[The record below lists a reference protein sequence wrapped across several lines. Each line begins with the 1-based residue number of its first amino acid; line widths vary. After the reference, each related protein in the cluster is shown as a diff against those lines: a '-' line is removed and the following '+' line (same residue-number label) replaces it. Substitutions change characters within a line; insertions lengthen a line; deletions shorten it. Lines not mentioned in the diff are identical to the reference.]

1 MGLPGLAILL
11 PERMAPSGPAKTI
24 LVDLRS
30 CQVNQDRGIPAY
42 AQNLVVH
49 LCEGNPEHRYLWW
62 IEKGKPLPTRKKQL
76 SRRGAWRTEQQL
88 GADSALQ
95 VDALLSTCLFM
106 PAGKDGAPRLI
117 PPWLEAQA
125 PLRLGIVYD
134 LIPLLFQDRYL
145 ASPETRAAF
154 LSPFRQMRSYDRL
167 FAISEATRR
176 DVIRH
181 GGIDPFKVVT
191 LPGGIDAEKTPALDQ
206 PCAATIPQGLAGDYF
221 IYVGG
226 EDWRKNLGGLIHGFA
241 QFTAGRRP
249 SLASPK
255 LAIVCKMSE
264 PGKAALLALAG
275 SLGLPEGAVVCTGF
289 VSDESFVALTRGAR
303 AMIFPSFYEG
313 LGLPILEAYA
323 CGIPVLGSENSSI
336 RDLVHPQCRFDP
348 AKPEAIAEAL
358 ERFCDSPSLAAA
370 SMAFGQAVLGQLS
383 WDRSAELVA
392 EAISPPPR
400 LAPAIK
406 RPPRI
411 AVAGVLPPQGT
422 GIAAY
427 TLRNMQSRHW
437 GTDFFTD
444 AKPHEGSS
452 GETGDLLSG
461 NRILPQ
467 EILSLALRQESHQHA
482 VFVLGNSPHHAGA
495 LEAMLSS
502 KLVTGVKRW
511 AYLHEADIWGL
522 LSGFLGT
529 QSKSLLPEEPAP
541 GPAGAAPW
549 IHRALKEF
557 PGLRPSLQ
565 FLRRK
570 GRLDGLFVN
579 SLACRDLIR
588 AALGEE
594 AEGWD
599 IQTLFLPVAPPAS
612 APKSLSSDALRI
624 GFFGVPAVNKR
635 PELVVAAFD
644 LLVKERD
651 ASLLLAGWGVQR
663 FAEEQGILGR
673 EDITCLESPSDE
685 ALAQAMAGVDVAVQL
700 RVPTLGES
708 SGVVGQL
715 LALGKPV
722 IVTGE
727 GSYAELDDAWVSKVA
742 SDVDASGLA
751 LCIAKAARE
760 GPVGL
765 SEAVLES
772 KGAEAFESLLGEV
785 LGFPNP
791 KGQQMA
797 KG

>member
-1 MGLPGLAILL
+1 
-11 PERMAPSGPAKTI
+11 MAPSGPAKTI
-24 LVDLRS
+24 LVDLRG

-42 AQNLVVH
+42 AQNLVAR
-49 LCEGNPEHRYLWW
+49 LCEENPEHRYLWW
-62 IEKGKPLPTRKKQL
+62 IEKGKPLPTRKDQL
-76 SRRGAWRTEQQL
+76 SRRGEWRTEQQL

-95 VDALLSTCLFM
+95 VDALLSTWLFM

-117 PPWLEAQA
+117 PPWLEARA

-154 LSPFRQMRSYDRL
+154 LPPFRQMRSYDRL

-191 LPGGIDAEKTPALDQ
+191 LPGGIDAEKARALDQ
-206 PCAATIPQGLAGDYF
+206 PCSARIPQGLAGDYF

-226 EDWRKNLGGLIHGFA
+226 EDWRKNLGGLIRGFA

-249 SLASPK
+249 SQASPK
-255 LAIVCKMSE
+255 LAIVCKMSG
-264 PGKAALLALAG
+264 PGKAALLALAV

-289 VSDESFVALTRGAR
+289 VSDESFVALTRSAR

-323 CGIPVLGSENSSI
+323 CGIPVLGSDNSSI

-348 AKPEAIAEAL
+348 EKPEAIAEAL
-358 ERFCDSPSLAAA
+358 GRFCDTPSLAAA
-370 SMAFGQAVLGQLS
+370 SMAFGQSVLGQLS

-392 EAISPPPR
+392 ETVSPPPR
-400 LAPAIK
+400 LAPAFQP
-406 RPPRI
+406 PPRI
-411 AVAGVLPPQGT
+411 AVAGVLPPRGT

-444 AKPHEGSS
+444 AGPRAGSGGDG
-452 GETGDLLSG
+452 GELLPD
-461 NRILPQ
+461 NRVLPQ
-467 EILSLALRQESHQHA
+467 EILPLALRRGLYGHA
-482 VFVLGNSPHHAGA
+482 IFVLGNSPHHEGA
-495 LEAMLSS
+495 LKAMLSTRMDAS
-502 KLVTGVKRW
+502 AKRW
-511 AYLHEADIWGL
+511 AYLHEADIWAL
-522 LSGFLGT
+522 LSGFLGA
-529 QSKSLLPEEPAP
+529 QSKSLLPEEPAAGPP
-541 GPAGAAPW
+541 GAPPW
-549 IHRALKEF
+549 IRRALKEF

-565 FLRRK
+565 FLRGK
-570 GRLDGLFVN
+570 GNLDGLLVN
-579 SLACRDLIR
+579 SLACRDLIL

-599 IQTLFLPVAPPAS
+599 IRTLFLPVAPPAF
-612 APKSLSSDALRI
+612 AAKSLSSDALRI
-624 GFFGVPAVNKR
+624 GFFGVPAVNKL

-651 ASLLLAGWGVQR
+651 ASLVLAGWGVQR
-663 FAEEQGILGR
+663 FAEEQGILSRG
-673 EDITCLESPSDE
+673 DITCLESPSDE

-727 GSYAELDDAWVSKVA
+727 GSYAELDDAWVLKVPA
-742 SDVDASGLA
+742 GVHARDL
-751 LCIAKAARE
+751 AARMAQAGGGMATLNPASLLAARGE
-760 GPVGL
+760 
-765 SEAVLES
+765 
-772 KGAEAFESLLGEV
+772 EAFEARLMDALQLPGS
-785 LGFPNP
+785 
-791 KGQQMA
+791 A
-797 KG
+797 